1 MGVVNSIKA
10 QLCTR
15 IDKIENHPLIYTTV
29 PDPTPKPDQVLIKIK
44 ACGVCYSNLHM
55 IEGELKQF
63 GVPAKLPIIPGH
75 EVTGVIQELGS
86 LVKGLERGDRVGV
99 QVLWNTDGTCE
110 FCLSGRENLC
120 LKRQTTGEVVDGGY
134 AEYMVAPAG
143 FVHQLP
149 DNLGFEESASL
160 FCPGV
165 TAYHAVKR
173 ANVRVGQKVVVIG
186 VGGVGHMTLQFAKLA
201 GAETVAVDTSEAKLK
216 LAQDIGADHALT
228 ALELEEFIVKTGRPD
243 VVMVHAPSQR
253 AVEQALRVVKRG
265 GTVLMGVC
273 GDASV
278 RFPEEYSIV
287 GSVIGT
293 RHEMNETLK
302 LASRGKVRVDWN
314 VYRLSG
320 AEDVLV
326 KLKQGR
332 IVGRAIL
339 VP

>member
-1 MGVVNSIKA
+1 MKA

-29 PDPTPKPDQVLIKIK
+29 PDPVPLANQVLIRVK

-75 EVTGVIQELGS
+75 EVTGVIEDVGKDVKTF
-86 LVKGLERGDRVGV
+86 LVGDRVGV
-99 QVLWNTDGTCE
+99 QVLWSTDGTCE
-110 FCLSGRENLC
+110 YCLSGRENLC

-134 AEYMVAPAG
+134 AEYMLAPAA
-143 FVHQLP
+143 FVHNLP
-149 DNLGFEESASL
+149 DNLMFEESASL
-160 FCPGV
+160 FCPGI

-173 ANVRVGQKVVVIG
+173 ANVRLGQKVAVIG
-186 VGGVGHMTLQFAKLA
+186 IGGVGHMTLQFAKLA
-201 GAETVAVDTSEAKLK
+201 GAETIAVDTSEEKLR
-216 LAQDIGADHALT
+216 LAQDIGADHAVN
-228 ALELEEFIVKTGRPD
+228 AAELESFIVKSGRPD

-253 AVEQALRVVKRG
+253 AVDQAVRIVKRG
-265 GTVLMGVC
+265 GVVLMGVL
-273 GDASV
+273 GNTPV
-278 RFPEEYSIV
+278 LFPEEYSVV

-293 RHEMNETLK
+293 RQDMNDVLR
-302 LASRGKVRVDWN
+302 LASMGKVRVDWS
-314 VYRLSG
+314 VYSLSS
-320 AEDVLV
+320 AEDVLI
-326 KLKQGR
+326 KLKQGK

>member
-1 MGVVNSIKA
+1 MKA

-29 PDPTPKPDQVLIKIK
+29 PDPKPLPDQVLIKVK

-75 EVTGVIQELGS
+75 EVTGEIAEVGATA
-86 LVKGLERGDRVGV
+86 KGFTVGDRVGV
-99 QVLWNTDGTCE
+99 QVLWKTDGTCE

-134 AEYMVAPAG
+134 AEYMVAPAA
-143 FVHQLP
+143 FVHHLP

-173 ANVRVGQKVVVIG
+173 ANVHVGQKVAVIG
-186 VGGVGHMTLQFAKLA
+186 IGGVGHMSLQFAKLA
-201 GAETVAVDTSEAKLK
+201 GAETMAVDTSEAKLK
-216 LAQDIGADHALT
+216 LAQDIGSDHALT
-228 ALELEEFIVKTGRPD
+228 SLEFDDFVVRNGRPD
-243 VVMVHAPSQR
+243 VVMVHAPSQK

-273 GDASV
+273 GDAPV
-278 RFPEEYSIV
+278 MFPEEYTV
-287 GSVIGT
+287 MGSVIGT
-293 RHEMNETLK
+293 RQDMNETLR
-302 LASRGKVRVDWN
+302 LASMGRVRVDWSC
-314 VYRLSG
+314 YRLSE
-320 AEDVLV
+320 AEEVLV
-326 KLKQGR
+326 KLKQGK

>member
-1 MGVVNSIKA
+1 M
-10 QLCTR
+10 CTR

-29 PDPTPKPDQVLIKIK
+29 PTPQPQLDQVLIKVQ
-44 ACGVCYSNLHM
+44 ACGVCYSNLHV

-75 EVTGVIQELGS
+75 EVTGVIDEVGS
-86 LVKGLERGDRVGV
+86 QAKGFTRGDRVGV
-99 QVLWNTDGTCE
+99 QVLWKTDGTCE
-110 FCLSGRENLC
+110 YCLSGRENLC
-120 LKRQTTGEVVDGGY
+120 LKRQTTGEIVDGGY
-134 AEYMVAPAG
+134 AEYMVTPAA
-143 FVHQLP
+143 FVHRLP

-160 FCPGV
+160 FCPGI

-173 ANVRVGQKVVVIG
+173 ANVRVGQKVAVIG
-186 VGGVGHMTLQFAKLA
+186 IGGVGHMTLQFAKLA
-201 GAETVAVDTSEAKLK
+201 GAETIAVDTSEAKLK
-216 LAQDIGADHALT
+216 LAQDLGADHALT
-228 ALELEEFIVKTGRPD
+228 ATELDEFIVKTGRSD

-253 AVEQALRVVKRG
+253 AVDQALRIVKRG

-273 GDASV
+273 GNVAV
-278 RFPEEYSIV
+278 EFPEEYSVI

-293 RHEMNETLK
+293 RQEMNETLR
-302 LASRGKVRVDWN
+302 LASLGKVRVDWSC
-314 VYRLSG
+314 YRLSE
-320 AEDVLV
+320 AEAVLV

>member
-1 MGVVNSIKA
+1 LKA

-29 PDPTPKPDQVLIKIK
+29 PDPVPLANQVLIRVK

-75 EVTGVIQELGS
+75 EVTGVIEDVGKDVKTF
-86 LVKGLERGDRVGV
+86 LVGDRVGV
-99 QVLWNTDGTCE
+99 QVLWSTDGTCE
-110 FCLSGRENLC
+110 YCLSGRENLC

-134 AEYMVAPAG
+134 AEYMLAPAA
-143 FVHQLP
+143 FVHNLP
-149 DNLGFEESASL
+149 DNLMFEESASL
-160 FCPGV
+160 FCPGI

-173 ANVRVGQKVVVIG
+173 ANVRLGQKVAVIG
-186 VGGVGHMTLQFAKLA
+186 IGGVGHMTLQFAKLA
-201 GAETVAVDTSEAKLK
+201 GAETIAVDTSEEKLR
-216 LAQDIGADHALT
+216 LAQDIGADHAVN
-228 ALELEEFIVKTGRPD
+228 AAELESFIVKSGRPD

-253 AVEQALRVVKRG
+253 AVDQAVRIVKRG
-265 GTVLMGVC
+265 GVVLMGVL
-273 GDASV
+273 GNTPV
-278 RFPEEYSIV
+278 LFPEEYSVV

-293 RHEMNETLK
+293 RQDMNDVLR
-302 LASRGKVRVDWN
+302 LASMGKVRVDWS
-314 VYRLSG
+314 VYSLSS
-320 AEDVLV
+320 AEDVLI
-326 KLKQGR
+326 KLKQGK

>member
-1 MGVVNSIKA
+1 MKA

-15 IDKIENHPLIYTTV
+15 IDKIENYPLIYTTV
-29 PDPTPKPDQVLIKIK
+29 PTPRPQPDQVLIKVQ

-75 EVTGVIQELGS
+75 EVTGVIDEVGS
-86 LVKGLERGDRVGV
+86 QAKGFTRGDRVGV
-99 QVLWNTDGTCE
+99 QVLWKTDGTCE
-110 FCLSGRENLC
+110 YCLSGRENLC

-134 AEYMVAPAG
+134 AEYMVAPAA
-143 FVHQLP
+143 FVHLLP

-160 FCPGV
+160 FCPGI

-173 ANVRVGQKVVVIG
+173 ANVRVGQKVAVIG
-186 VGGVGHMTLQFAKLA
+186 IGGVGHMTLQFAKLA
-201 GAETVAVDTSEAKLK
+201 GAETIAVDTSEAKLK

-228 ALELEEFIVKTGRPD
+228 ATELDEFTVKTGRPD

-253 AVEQALRVVKRG
+253 AVDQALRIVKRG

-273 GDASV
+273 GNVSV
-278 RFPEEYSIV
+278 EFPEEYSII

-293 RHEMNETLK
+293 RQEMNETLR
-302 LASRGKVRVDWN
+302 LASLGKVRVDWRC
-314 VYRLSG
+314 YRLSE
-320 AEDVLV
+320 AESVLV

>member
-1 MGVVNSIKA
+1 VEAMKA

-29 PDPTPKPDQVLIKIK
+29 STPNPQPDQVLIKVK

-75 EVTGVIQELGS
+75 EVTGVIEEIGAQA
-86 LVKGLERGDRVGV
+86 KGYEKGDRVGV
-99 QVLWNTDGTCE
+99 QVLWKTDGTCE

-134 AEYMVAPAG
+134 AEYMVAPAA
-143 FVHQLP
+143 FTHRLP

-160 FCPGV
+160 FCPGI
-165 TAYHAVKR
+165 TAYHAIKR
-173 ANVRVGQKVVVIG
+173 ANVRVGQKVAVIG
-186 VGGVGHMTLQFAKLA
+186 IGGVGHMSLQFAKLA
-201 GAETVAVDTSEAKLK
+201 GAETIAVDTSEAKLQ

-228 ALELEEFIVKTGRPD
+228 AVELDKFTVDNGRPD
-243 VVMVHAPSQR
+243 VIMVHAPSQR
-253 AVEQALRVVKRG
+253 AVEQALRLVKRG
-265 GTVLMGVC
+265 GIVLMGVC

-278 RFPEEYSIV
+278 QFPEEYSIV

-293 RHEMNETLK
+293 RQEMNDVLK
-302 LASRGKVRVDWN
+302 IASIGKVRVDWS
-314 VYRLSG
+314 VYRLSE
-320 AEDVLV
+320 AENVLI
-326 KLKQGR
+326 KLKQGK